1 MKFHEQ
7 LLEWYEKKHRKLPW
21 RETKDPYK
29 IWISEI
35 MLQQT
40 QVNTVIDYY
49 NRFIQVF
56 PNVYTL
62 AQAKEDEVLKLW
74 EGLGYYTRARKMMLC
89 AREMVEKHEAA
100 FPKDYKKALK
110 LPGIGP
116 YTAGAVLSIAYN
128 MPLPAVDG
136 NVMRVLS
143 RQFNIQKDTS
153 KPQTRKLFEEKVKQ
167 LLPKDC
173 CHFNQALMELG
184 ATICIPKNPRC
195 HRCPVGLSCIAKKH
209 NLQSL
214 LPVKIKKSKRKTQKM
229 VLAYVRY
236 ENQIL
241 LVKRSSQGLLGGLWG
256 FPIIEIDEKTEYKS
270 IEQELMEQFGLSV
283 EFIKVKSC
291 AKHIFTHLVWEMT
304 LIEFKASQ
312 KVALEFPT
320 IIWLEEDAINQYPL
334 PTAFKK
340 LLKI

>member
-1 MKFHEQ
+1 MKFQEQ
-7 LLEWYEKKHRKLPW
+7 ILEWYKNNHRKLPW

-56 PNVYTL
+56 PNVYAL
-62 AQAKEDEVLKLW
+62 AQAKEDDILKLW

-89 AREMVEKHEAA
+89 AREIVEKHEGV
-100 FPKDYKKALK
+100 FPEDYEKVLK

-128 MPLPAVDG
+128 KPLPAVDG

-143 RQFNIQKDTS
+143 RQFNIQEDTS
-153 KPQTRKLFEEKVKQ
+153 KPQTRKIFEEKVKK

-173 CHFNQALMELG
+173 CHFNQSLMELG
-184 ATICIPKNPRC
+184 ATICIPKNPKC
-195 HRCPVGLSCIAKKH
+195 HSCPVDLFCIAKKH
-209 NLQSL
+209 NLQTL
-214 LPVKIKKSKRKTQKM
+214 LPVKTKKSKKRMQKM
-229 VLAYVRY
+229 ALAYVKY
-236 ENQIL
+236 ENQVL
-241 LVKRSSQGLLGGLWG
+241 LVKRDAQGLLGGLWG
-256 FPIIEIDEKTEYKS
+256 FPIVEIGEKAGYES
-270 IEQELMEQFGLSV
+270 VEQELMMKFGISV
-283 EFIKVKSC
+283 EFVKLKSR
-291 AKHIFTHLVWEMT
+291 AKHIFTHLVWEMI
-304 LIEFKASQ
+304 LVEYKAFQ
-312 KVALEFPT
+312 KVTIDFPT
-320 IIWLEEDAINQYPL
+320 ITWIEEDSIDQYPL

-340 LLKI
+340 LL